1 MSDARFNVNDPRF
14 TRQSKRQRKVVIDD
28 RFKSM
33 FKPGAFTNKAPA
45 VDKYGRRNK
54 DSASGKSDLERFYRL
69 EGGEQAEGGVADAAE
84 ARLAKLN
91 RMARGDASDSSS
103 SESSDSESDDASDSD
118 DGAAAF
124 GPGVCPPQFES
135 RAVAEDEEEATNG
148 RRIACVNLDW
158 DRVKA
163 TDLFVL
169 FQSFVP
175 NVGALLSVS
184 IYPSEFGAKKM
195 AEEEKFGPSA
205 VWSKSSTDGS
215 SSSASAAA
223 ANAEEEE
230 EEESSD
236 ASSDDSSDD
245 EEKDGF
251 NMQKL
256 REYELQKLKYF
267 FAVVECDSAR
277 TALALYQNCDG
288 MEFEHSAN
296 TLNLSFV
303 DDGFSFPAHTT
314 AALRDQCSEAPATYS
329 ASSFTSRALQ
339 HTEVKLT
346 WDGTDPEREQ
356 QLQWKPAERLIND
369 DDFAAYLA
377 SDGSSSS
384 EEEDEVDAEG
394 AGGAGTKTAKKKQRA
409 KFAGLLA
416 AIGCNVD
423 DIDDDEASDES
434 SDADGV
440 SDSDW
445 ASGGDAKA
453 KAVAKAMAE
462 ELSDEEEFGEH
473 DDWAREMRASG
484 MGMDDGDDEDEA
496 EEEGQELTCVSC
508 IAVPPPSARARSR
521 PHTTLALF
529 ARAHAHARTPP
540 ARTPPARTPSAHTPL
555 TPVSLYLPLH
565 FTRIMLTI

>member
-1 MSDARFNVNDPRF
+1 MSSDARFNVNDPRF

-69 EGGEQAEGGVADAAE
+69 EGGEEAEGDAEDGAE

-118 DGAAAF
+118 DGEAAF

-135 RAVAEDEEEATNG
+135 RSVAVDEEEATNG

-205 VWSKSSTDGS
+205 VWSKGSTAGS

-230 EEESSD
+230 GESSD
-236 ASSDDSSDD
+236 ASSGDSSDDSSDD

-267 FAVVECDSAR
+267 FAVIECDSAR

-296 TLNLSFV
+296 TLNLSFI
-303 DDGFSFPAHTT
+303 DDEFSLPALTT
-314 AALRDQCSEAPATYS
+314 AALREQCSEAPSKYS
-329 ASSFTSRALQ
+329 ASTFTSRALQ

-369 DDFAAYLA
+369 DDF
-377 SDGSSSS
+377 
-384 EEEDEVDAEG
+384 
-394 AGGAGTKTAKKKQRA
+394 
-409 KFAGLLA
+409 
-416 AIGCNVD
+416 
-423 DIDDDEASDES
+423 
-434 SDADGV
+434 GV
-440 SDSDW
+440 
-445 ASGGDAKA
+445 
-453 KAVAKAMAE
+453 
-462 ELSDEEEFGEH
+462 F
-473 DDWAREMRASG
+473 
-484 MGMDDGDDEDEA
+484 
-496 EEEGQELTCVSC
+496 
-508 IAVPPPSARARSR
+508 
-521 PHTTLALF
+521 LF
-529 ARAHAHARTPP
+529 TV
-540 ARTPPARTPSAHTPL
+540 T
-555 TPVSLYLPLH
+555 
-565 FTRIMLTI
+565 F